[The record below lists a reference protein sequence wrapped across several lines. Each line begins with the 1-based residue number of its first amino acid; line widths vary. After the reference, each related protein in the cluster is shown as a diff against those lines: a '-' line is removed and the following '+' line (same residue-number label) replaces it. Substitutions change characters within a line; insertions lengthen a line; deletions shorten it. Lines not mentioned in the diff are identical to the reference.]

1 MLTAGLS
8 ACYNL
13 LQAEQEGEEEEARVP
28 RASQPASA
36 SEEVVARQRWTGAT
50 LAGGVLTIE
59 LADFCASG
67 VSIVL
72 ASCGPAGRP
81 VVGRGLACRIGGEGR
96 MRIVLRRS
104 SNHALLDALASG
116 WHIAATFTQPT
127 THRSIQIKAK
137 GATVSEPEVADGP
150 AVMAQTLAFRRELV
164 DVGYPDIFAATY
176 VAFEPHELVALDFLP
191 EQAFVQTPGPS
202 AGSALRP

>member
-1 MLTAGLS
+1 M
-8 ACYNL
+8 
-13 LQAEQEGEEEEARVP
+13 P

-50 LAGGVLTIE
+50 LAGGVLTRE
-59 LADFCASG
+59 LADFCTSG

-72 ASCGPAGRP
+72 ASSEGVGRP
-81 VVGRGLACRIGGEGR
+81 VVGRGLACRIDDDGR

-104 SNHALLDALASG
+104 SNRTLLQALEG
-116 WHIAATFTQPT
+116 GGRIAATFTQPT
-127 THRSIQIKAK
+127 THRSIQVKAR
-137 GATVSEPEVADGP
+137 GAAVAEPGIADGP
-150 AVMAQTLAFRRELV
+150 AAVSQTLAFRRELV
-164 DVGYPDIFAATY
+164 DVGYPDMFAAPY

-202 AGSALRP
+202 AGSPLRP